1 MCGITAMKIIV
12 ALDSFK
18 NSLSAVKACQIVAQT
33 VSKNLPIAEVI
44 QKPMADGGEGTAQ
57 AMIIALNGKWIP
69 VNVTGPLPDMQVNAG
84 FAWFQEQ
91 RTALVEMACA
101 SGLELLTKEQM
112 NPLKTTTFGT
122 GELIKAA
129 AEYGAQKVLLAVG
142 GSATV
147 DGGTGAANALG
158 WKFLDGNGGQI
169 PLGGA
174 GLEKL
179 ETIIKPNGFA
189 LPQIEVLCDVDNPLC
204 GQRGAARVYGPQKGA
219 RPKMVE
225 QLENNLARLSDVV
238 KQQLGIEIKD
248 IPGAGA
254 AGGLAAGAVA
264 FMNAKLLSG
273 IETIIQ
279 YVRLPEEMQNADWII
294 TGEGS
299 FDYQSLSGKVISGI
313 AKKAAKTNCKVAVI
327 AGKVE
332 VTKQDCQKHG
342 ILAAIPCRKM
352 NMSLEYALENAQML
366 LQSAAQDFVKE
377 HLAGD

>member
-18 NSLSAVKACQIVAQT
+18 NSLSAVKACQIVAET
-33 VSKNLPIAEVI
+33 VSKILPLAEVI

-84 FAWFQEQ
+84 FAWFQDS
-91 RTALVEMACA
+91 RTALVEMARA

-158 WKFLDGNGGQI
+158 WKFLDHKGEEL

-179 ETIIKPNGFA
+179 ETIIKPLEVT
-189 LPQIEVLCDVDNPLC
+189 LPEVEVLCDVNNPL
-204 GQRGAARVYGPQKGA
+204 
-219 RPKMVE
+219 
-225 QLENNLARLSDVV
+225 
-238 KQQLGIEIKD
+238 
-248 IPGAGA
+248 
-254 AGGLAAGAVA
+254 
-264 FMNAKLLSG
+264 F
-273 IETIIQ
+273 
-279 YVRLPEEMQNADWII
+279 
-294 TGEGS
+294 
-299 FDYQSLSGKVISGI
+299 
-313 AKKAAKTNCKVAVI
+313 
-327 AGKVE
+327 
-332 VTKQDCQKHG
+332 
-342 ILAAIPCRKM
+342 
-352 NMSLEYALENAQML
+352 
-366 LQSAAQDFVKE
+366 
-377 HLAGD
+377 